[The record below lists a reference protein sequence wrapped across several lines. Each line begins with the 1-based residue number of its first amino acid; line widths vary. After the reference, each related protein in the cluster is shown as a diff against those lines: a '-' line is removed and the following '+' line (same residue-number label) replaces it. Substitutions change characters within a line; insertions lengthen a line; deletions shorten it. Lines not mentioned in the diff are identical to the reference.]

1 MIKAFALLAGV
12 AATAGALS
20 LCPLCGARAATG
32 HITLNALAAS
42 APAVASIASM
52 PESSVV
58 TLEITGMTCG
68 GCVLGVRK
76 VLTRLDGVTKA
87 VVSYEKG
94 TAVVTFDP
102 SKTNAEQMIAAIET
116 LGYKAVVA
124 TGEKSGEAP

>member
-1 MIKAFALLAGV
+1 MMKALGLLVGV
-12 AATAGALS
+12 AATAGVLS
-20 LCPLCGARAATG
+20 LCPLCGAGTTSDHLVAATF
-32 HITLNALAAS
+32 
-42 APAVASIASM
+42 APAVSSVASV

-102 SKTNAEQMIAAIET
+102 SKTDAEQMITAIKT
-116 LGYKAVVA
+116 LGYTAVVA
-124 TGEKSGEAP
+124 T

>member
-1 MIKAFALLAGV
+1 MIKAFALLLGV
-12 AATAGALS
+12 AATAGVLS
-20 LCPLCGARAATG
+20 LRPLCGDHTAQGHLAA
-32 HITLNALAAS
+32 NASAAS
-42 APAVASIASM
+42 APALAHLASM

-94 TAVVTFDP
+94 TAVVTYDP
-102 SKTNAEQMIAAIET
+102 SKTGADKMIAAIKT
-116 LGYKAVVA
+116 LGYAAVVA
-124 TGEKSGEAP
+124 T

>member
-1 MIKAFALLAGV
+1 MIKALVLLLGV
-12 AATAGALS
+12 ATTAGALS
-20 LCPLCGARAATG
+20 LCPICGDRTAPG
-32 HITLNALAAS
+32 HLVASASAAS
-42 APAVASIASM
+42 APALTHVASM

-102 SKTNAEQMIAAIET
+102 SKTNTEQMIAAIKT
-116 LGYKAVVA
+116 LGYTAVVA
-124 TGEKSGEAP
+124 T